1 MKKQIRLGVFE
12 TNSSS
17 THSITICS
25 EEEWEGFKDGKLA
38 VNDAGKFMP
47 IEKLAINRDYDPD
60 DYPGR
65 FIDPADSSWDNEYEN
80 YDAYFNDDYLEGY
93 EYQYTTKSGDK
104 IVAFGKYGHD

>member
-17 THSITICS
+17 THSICICS
-25 EEEWEGFKDGKLA
+25 DEEWEGFKNGKLA

-47 IEKLAINRDYDPD
+47 IEKLVHNPDYDED
-60 DYPGR
+60 DSPGR

-80 YDAYFNDDYLEGY
+80 YDAYFSDYYLESY
-93 EYQYTTKSGDK
+93 DYQYTTKSGDK

>member
-17 THSITICS
+17 THSICICS
-25 EEEWEGFKDGKLA
+25 DEEWEGFKSGKLA

-47 IEKLAINRDYDPD
+47 IEKLIHNPDYDED
-60 DYPGR
+60 EYAGKY
-65 FIDPADSSWDNEYEN
+65 IDPADSSWDNEYEN
-80 YDAYFNDDYLEGY
+80 YDSYFNDYYLEGY
-93 EYQYTTKSGDK
+93 DYQYTTKSGDK

>member
-1 MKKQIRLGVFE
+1 MKRQIRKNVFE

-47 IEKLAINRDYDPD
+47 VEKLLPNPDYDPD

-65 FIDPADSSWDNEYEN
+65 LIDPADSSWDNEYET
-80 YDAYFNDDYLEGY
+80 YDSYFYDEYLEVY
-93 EYQYTTKSGDK
+93 SYNYTTKSGDK